1 MFEFEDSDI
10 PAIKRNKTEDYD
22 FDYAMAVSKSLLET
36 TGSQVLSPEEVQNII
51 DTKITEIIENN
62 KKLNRI
68 EEK

>member
-1 MFEFEDSDI
+1 
-10 PAIKRNKTEDYD
+10 
-22 FDYAMAVSKSLLET
+22 MAVSKSLLET